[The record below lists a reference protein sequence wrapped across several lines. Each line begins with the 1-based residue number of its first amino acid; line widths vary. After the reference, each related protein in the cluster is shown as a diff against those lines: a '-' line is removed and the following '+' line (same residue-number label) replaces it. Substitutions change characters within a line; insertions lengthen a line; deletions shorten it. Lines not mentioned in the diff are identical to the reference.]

1 MRIITTLDQCGASD
15 YAVLLRTLARWA
27 ANVERLRI
35 TAITGDLD
43 AETGALLRAQVH
55 ELRHFNDFQ
64 VVHDFA
70 PFLPRLRHP
79 IGKFAKLFFALEH
92 LQDADDADTVLF
104 LDPDTYVQRP
114 LNELER
120 LASNEILLFGYQ
132 FQNIHHPFRP
142 NARLAVADAFDA
154 PGPWRA
160 SYFYELNTGV
170 ILGTVRAFKN
180 AIGPFRE
187 FVLHSEYL
195 KTLDEILIN
204 HWHDQDFFR
213 YYFRKTLPLNI
224 GTLGLEHVY
233 TTTHGAAHCLY
244 FDSIRSRYVTAWGVV
259 PYVIHMAGGSFSR
272 IPWKHEWMR
281 PPKQKKE
288 ASPAQKRSFI
298 KRALDLS
305 PMDIIRMAQRFLNR
319 IFVS

>member
-15 YAVLLRTLARWA
+15 YAVLLGTIAKWA
-27 ANVERLRI
+27 EKVDRLRI

-43 AETGALLRAQVH
+43 AETRTMIQPQVH
-55 ELRHFNDFQ
+55 ELLHFENFQ
-64 VVHDFA
+64 VSRDFA
-70 PFLPRLRHP
+70 TFIPHLGHP

-104 LDPDTYVQRP
+104 LDPDTYIQRP
-114 LNELER
+114 LKELER
-120 LASNEILLFGYQ
+120 FASDEVLLFGYQ

-187 FVLHSEYL
+187 FVFQSEYL
-195 KTLDEILIN
+195 RTVEKILIN

-213 YYFRKTLPLNI
+213 YYLRKTLPLNI
-224 GTLGLEHVY
+224 GTLGLEHVF
-233 TTTHGAAHCLY
+233 TTTHGAAHCLS
-244 FDSIRSRYVTAWGVV
+244 FDAVRSGYVTAWGVV
-259 PYVIHMAGGSFSR
+259 PYIVHFAGGSLDR

-281 PPKQKKE
+281 PPQQKKD
-288 ASPAQKRSFI
+288 ASPAQKRSFL

-305 PMDIIRMAQRFLNR
+305 PLDIIRTARRFLGR
-319 IFVS
+319 IFVR

>member
-15 YAVLLRTLARWA
+15 YAVLLGTLARWA

-43 AETGALLRAQVH
+43 AETRALLQAQVH
-55 ELRHFNDFQ
+55 EFRHFDDFQ
-64 VVHDFA
+64 VARDFA
-70 PFLPRLRHP
+70 PFLPHLGHP

-120 LASNEILLFGYQ
+120 FASDDILLFGYQ
-132 FQNIHHPFRP
+132 FQNIHHAFRP

-170 ILGTVRAFKN
+170 VLGTVRAFKD

-187 FVLHSEYL
+187 FVLQSEYL
-195 KTLDEILIN
+195 RSAERLLNN
-204 HWHDQDFFR
+204 HWHDQDCFR
-213 YYFRKTLPLNI
+213 YYLRKTLPLNI
-224 GTLGLEHVY
+224 GTLGLEHVF
-233 TTTHGAAHCLY
+233 TTTHGAAHCLC
-244 FDSIRSRYVTAWGVV
+244 FDPVRSRYVTAWGVV
-259 PYVIHMAGGSFSR
+259 PYVVHMAGGSINR

-281 PPKQKKE
+281 PPKPSKQS
-288 ASPAQKRSFI
+288 SPSRETSILKRL
-298 KRALDLS
+298 LDLS
-305 PMDIIRMAQRFLNR
+305 PLDIIRIARRFIRR
-319 IFVS
+319 ILF